1 MQKAAT
7 LDRTD
12 REGNDAP
19 EARTQRIG
27 AKIAALRRPMAF
39 LRELQEPVE
48 AADDGQVSLSGPD
61 ARSMATSGRGIGIV
75 GYSVEIAVD
84 PVDAPRIHATPR
96 GGEGQHG
103 GPAAMRHLA
112 CPMDQWAMRTGM
124 RACSTICRVT
134 PPSRNSRTRLW
145 V

>member
-7 LDRTD
+7 LDRTH
-12 REGNDAP
+12 REGDDAP

-27 AKIAALRRPMAF
+27 AKIA
-39 LRELQEPVE
+39 
-48 AADDGQVSLSGPD
+48 
-61 ARSMATSGRGIGIV
+61 
-75 GYSVEIAVD
+75 VD
-84 PVDAPRIHATPR
+84 PVDAPRIHATTR

>member
-61 ARSMATSGRGIGIV
+61 ARSMATSGRGIGIA
-75 GYSVEIAVD
+75 GYNVEIAVE
-84 PVDAPRIHATPR
+84 PVDAPAHAMPR
-96 GGEGQHG
+96 
-103 GPAAMRHLA
+103 PAAVR
-112 CPMDQWAMRTGM
+112 G
-124 RACSTICRVT
+124 STAVR
-134 PPSRNSRTRLW
+134 PPCATSHARWISGP
-145 V
+145 